1 MACLERHICKMNKQ
15 EKDNK
20 TKERRIKQYEELT
33 FTDNFMFCKI
43 MENNP
48 DVCKKV
54 LEIVLGKRIK
64 EISFVS
70 KESTID
76 IKWNGKS
83 VRLDVYV
90 DDGKDTIY
98 DIEMQARD
106 NDNLPMR
113 TRYYQSVLDL
123 NQIEKGADYD
133 ELKNNMVI
141 FICTFDHFGK
151 GLPVYT
157 FSNRCKEVLELELG
171 DGTNKVFVNA
181 KGNTKN
187 LSEDFR
193 AFLQYLNGEIVE
205 DNSFVSTLENEVE
218 AARNKEEWRVE
229 YMSLMVEFRERYKE
243 GKEDGFAEG
252 ISIGVSREM
261 ENGIRILIETGQED
275 GKSKEELVNRLV
287 DKYSLSLEEAQTNVQ
302 LYWKTN
308 N

>member
-1 MACLERHICKMNKQ
+1 
-15 EKDNK
+15 
-20 TKERRIKQYEELT
+20 
-33 FTDNFMFCKI
+33 MFCKI

-48 DVCKKV
+48 DICKKV
-54 LEIVLGKRIK
+54 LEIILGKRIK

-157 FSNRCKEVLELELG
+157 FSNRCKEALELELE
-171 DGTNKVFVNA
+171 DGTSKVFVNA
-181 KGNTKN
+181 KGNTEN
-187 LSEDFR
+187 LSEDLQ
-193 AFLQYLNGEIVE
+193 AFLKYLNGEILQE
-205 DNSFVSTLENEVE
+205 NTFISTLENEVE

-252 ISIGVSREM
+252 IS
-261 ENGIRILIETGQED
+261 NGIRILVETGQED
-275 GKSKEELVNRLV
+275 GKTKKELIDRLMN
-287 DKYSLSLEEAQTNVQ
+287 KYYLSLEEAQTNVQ
-302 LYWKTN
+302 LYWKADN
-308 N
+308 